1 MAGIVAPPQPQVY
14 VRGPIPTGQVDY
26 ARSKVAG
33 AFRIAPRPVLF
44 VRLSIEKSAD
54 PGGGRPYTVRVHADV
69 SGVDLHARASAPTV
83 TEAAD
88 LVQRRLRAL
97 LARTS
102 RWR

>member
-1 MAGIVAPPQPQVY
+1 MAVTLAPPQPQVH
-14 VRGPIPTGQVDY
+14 VRGSIPATQVDY
-26 ARSKVAG
+26 ARTKVAA
-33 AFRIAPRPVLF
+33 AFRLAPRPVLF
-44 VRLSIEKSAD
+44 VRLTIERPSDAT
-54 PGGGRPYTVRVHADV
+54 GGRLYTVRVHADV

-88 LVQRRLRAL
+88 LVRQRLRTL